1 MTTAHTAQSN
11 TAAQVLYMA
20 LELGWDDWTI
30 GFTVGLGQAPRQVSV
45 RAWDLPELLTQIAHA
60 KRRFGLAADVP
71 VHGVY
76 EAGRDGFW
84 LHRFLQAH
92 GVQNVVVDAA
102 SIEVNRRYRRSK
114 TDKLDVQK
122 LLTMLVRFVLGERRL
137 WKVVRVPSPE
147 DEVLRQPH
155 RELMA
160 LKDERTQHSNR
171 MKGLLAG
178 LGLEA
183 VIDHTFPERLPAL
196 RQWDGH
202 PVPALLQERLLRE
215 FARWSLVQRQIQDL
229 ENAEARMVRDD
240 QQRHVEQARTLMS
253 VRGIGAQSA
262 WLLVHEV
269 FGWREIGN
277 RRELAAL
284 AGLTPTPYHSGQSQ
298 REQGISKAGSK
309 RLRWLMVELAW
320 GWVHWQPES
329 ELSRWYQARFGHGS
343 ARLRKL
349 GIVAL
354 ARKLLIALWRVRVP
368 GEGPS
373 GAGVADLYRKVTGR
387 SAKRRPVGTAGAVWR
402 YTPHPG
408 SDNYRVCR

>member
-1 MTTAHTAQSN
+1 MTTAQTSQSSMD
-11 TAAQVLYMA
+11 ARVLYMA
-20 LELGWDDWTI
+20 LDLGWSDWTV

-45 RAWDLPELLTQIAHA
+45 RARDLEGLLAQIAQA
-60 KRRFGLAADVP
+60 KRRFGFAADGP
-71 VHGVY
+71 VHCVY

-84 LHRFLQAH
+84 LHRFLRAH
-92 GVQNVVVDAA
+92 GIQNVVVDAS

-122 LLTMLVRFVLGERRL
+122 LLTMLVRFVLGETRL
-137 WKVVRVPSPE
+137 WKVVRVPSTE
-147 DEVLRQPH
+147 DETLRQPH
-155 RELMA
+155 RELIA
-160 LKDERTQHSNR
+160 LKEERTQHINR

-183 VIDHTFPERLPAL
+183 VIDGTFPERLQAL

-240 QQRHVEQARTLMS
+240 QRRHVAQVRTLMS

-269 FGWREIGN
+269 FGWREIRN

-320 GWVHWQPES
+320 GWLHWQPDS
-329 ELSRWYQARFGHGS
+329 QLSRWYQERFGHGS

-354 ARKLLIALWRVRVP
+354 ARKLLVALWRLVAH
-368 GEGPS
+368 GEFPH
-373 GAGVADLYRKVTGR
+373 GAVLADWYRKVTGR
-387 SAKRRPVGTAGAVWR
+387 CAKRRAGGAVV
-402 YTPHPG
+402 
-408 SDNYRVCR
+408 SM

>member
-1 MTTAHTAQSN
+1 MTTAQTSQGS
-11 TAAQVLYMA
+11 TDTRVLYMA
-20 LELGWDDWTI
+20 LDLGWHDWTV
-30 GFTVGLGQAPRQVSV
+30 GFTIGLGQAPRQVMV
-45 RAWDLPELLTQIAHA
+45 RARDLPGLLAQIAHA
-60 KRRFGLAADVP
+60 KRRFGLPTDAS
-71 VHGVY
+71 VHSVY

-84 LHRFLQAH
+84 LHRFLQTH

-122 LLTMLVRFVLGERRL
+122 LLSMLIRFVLGETRL
-137 WKVVRVPSPE
+137 WKVVRVPSME

-155 RELMA
+155 RELIA
-160 LKDERTQHSNR
+160 LKAERTQHINR

-178 LGLEA
+178 LGLDA
-183 VIDHTFPERLPAL
+183 VIDPTFPERLPAL

-202 PVPALLQERLLRE
+202 PVPALLQARLLRE

-229 ENAEARMVRDD
+229 ENAEARMVRND
-240 QQRHVEQARTLMS
+240 QQQHVAQVRALMS

-269 FGWREIGN
+269 FGWREIRN

-320 GWVHWQPES
+320 GWLHWQPDS
-329 ELSRWYQARFGHGS
+329 QLSRWYQERFGHGS

-354 ARKLLIALWRVRVP
+354 ARKLLIALWRLVAS
-368 GEGPS
+368 GEIPQ
-373 GAGVADLYRKVTGR
+373 GAVLADWYRKVTGR
-387 SAKRRPVGTAGAVWR
+387 CAKRRPVSIAGAV
-402 YTPHPG
+402 
-408 SDNYRVCR
+408 

>member
-1 MTTAHTAQSN
+1 MTTAHTTQSS
-11 TAAQVLYMA
+11 TETRVLYMA
-20 LELGWDDWTI
+20 LELGWNDWTV

-45 RAWDLPELLTQIAHA
+45 RARDLSGLLAQIAQA

-71 VHGVY
+71 VHCVY

-92 GVQNVVVDAA
+92 GLQNVVVEAS

-122 LLTMLVRFVLGERRL
+122 LLTMLVRFVLGETRL
-137 WKVVRVPSPE
+137 WKVVRVPSTE
-147 DEVLRQPH
+147 DETLRQPH
-155 RELMA
+155 RELLA
-160 LKDERTQHSNR
+160 LKEERTQHINR
-171 MKGLLAG
+171 MKGILAG

-183 VIDHTFPERLPAL
+183 IIDGTFPERLPAL
-196 RQWDGH
+196 RQWDGR
-202 PVPALLQERLLRE
+202 PVPTLLQERLLRE
-215 FARWSLVQRQIQDL
+215 FARWALVQRQIQDL

-240 QQRHVEQARTLMS
+240 QRRHVEQVRTLMS

-269 FGWREIGN
+269 FGWRAIRN

-298 REQGISKAGSK
+298 REQGIRKAGSK
-309 RLRWLMVELAW
+309 RVRWLMVELAW
-320 GWVHWQPES
+320 GWVHWQPDS
-329 ELSRWYQARFGHGS
+329 QMSRWYQERFGHGS

-349 GIVAL
+349 GLVAL
-354 ARKLLIALWRVRVP
+354 ARKLLIALWRLVAHGEVP
-368 GEGPS
+368 P
-373 GAGVADLYRKVTGR
+373 GAVVADWYRKVTGR
-387 SAKRRPVGTAGAVWR
+387 CAQRRPVGTVVAMG
-402 YTPHPG
+402 
-408 SDNYRVCR
+408 

>member
-1 MTTAHTAQSN
+1 MTTAQTSQGS
-11 TAAQVLYMA
+11 TDTRVLYMA
-20 LELGWDDWTI
+20 LELGWDDWTV

-45 RAWDLPELLTQIAHA
+45 RARDLHGLLTQIAHA
-60 KRRFGLAADVP
+60 KRRFGLAADVA
-71 VHGVY
+71 VHCVY

-84 LHRFLQAH
+84 LHRFLRAH
-92 GVQNVVVDAA
+92 GIQNLVVDAS

-137 WKVVRVPSPE
+137 WKVVRVPVAE
-147 DEVLRQPH
+147 DEALRQPH
-155 RELMA
+155 RELIA
-160 LKDERTQHSNR
+160 LKEERTQHINR

-178 LGLEA
+178 LGLE
-183 VIDHTFPERLPAL
+183 VGIDHTFPERLPAL

-240 QQRHVEQARTLMS
+240 QQRHVAQVRTLMS

-262 WLLVHEV
+262 WLLVREV
-269 FGWREIGN
+269 FGWRAIQN

-320 GWVHWQPES
+320 GWLHWQPES
-329 ELSRWYQARFGHGS
+329 ALSRWYQERFGQGS

-354 ARKLLIALWRVRVP
+354 ARKLLVALWRLVAY
-368 GEGPS
+368 GEIPQ
-373 GAGVADLYRKVTGR
+373 GAVLADWYRKVTGR
-387 SAKRRPVGTAGAVWR
+387 CAKRRAVGT
-402 YTPHPG
+402 
-408 SDNYRVCR
+408 VCAA

>member
-1 MTTAHTAQSN
+1 MTTAQTAQGS
-11 TAAQVLYMA
+11 TEARVLYMA
-20 LELGWDDWTI
+20 LELGWDDWMV

-45 RAWDLPELLTQIAHA
+45 RARDLQGLLAQVAQA

-71 VHGVY
+71 VHCVY

-84 LHRFLQAH
+84 LHRFLRAH
-92 GVQNVVVDAA
+92 GIENSVVDAS

-114 TDKLDVQK
+114 TDQLDVQR
-122 LLTMLVRFVLGERRL
+122 LLTMLIRFVLGERRL

-178 LGLEA
+178 LGLET
-183 VIDHTFPERLPAL
+183 VIDHTFPERLQAL
-196 RQWDGH
+196 RQWDGA

-229 ENAEARMVRDD
+229 ENAKARMVRDD
-240 QQRHVEQARTLMS
+240 QRRHIEQVRTLMS
-253 VRGIGAQSA
+253 LRGIGAQSA
-262 WLLVHEV
+262 WLLVREV
-269 FGWREIGN
+269 FGWRAIQN
-277 RRELAAL
+277 RRALAAL

-320 GWVHWQPES
+320 GWLHWQPDS
-329 ELSRWYQARFGHGS
+329 QLRRGYQERFGHGS

-354 ARKLLIALWRVRVP
+354 ARKLLVALWRLVAH
-368 GEGPS
+368 GELPQ
-373 GAGVADLYRKVTGR
+373 GAVLTDWYRKVTGR
-387 SAKRRPVGTAGAVWR
+387 WAKRRTVVTAVAA
-402 YTPHPG
+402 
-408 SDNYRVCR
+408 

>member
-1 MTTAHTAQSN
+1 
-11 TAAQVLYMA
+11 MA
-20 LELGWDDWTI
+20 LDLGWTDWTV

-45 RAWDLPELLTQIAHA
+45 RARDLEGLLAQIAQA
-60 KRRFGLAADVP
+60 KRRFGLAADVA
-71 VHGVY
+71 VHCVY

-84 LHRFLQAH
+84 LHRFLQTH
-92 GVQNVVVDAA
+92 GIQNIVVDAA

-122 LLTMLVRFVLGERRL
+122 LLSMLIRFVLGETRL
-137 WKVVRVPSPE
+137 WKVVRVPSIE
-147 DEVLRQPH
+147 DEGLRQPH
-155 RELMA
+155 RELIA
-160 LKDERTQHSNR
+160 LKEERTQHINR

-183 VIDHTFPERLPAL
+183 VINHTFPERLPTL

-240 QQRHVEQARTLMS
+240 QQQHVAQVRTLMS

-262 WLLVHEV
+262 WLLVREV
-269 FGWREIGN
+269 FGWRAIRN

-320 GWVHWQPES
+320 GWLYWQPDS
-329 ELSRWYQARFGHGS
+329 HLSRWYQERFGQGS

-354 ARKLLIALWRVRVP
+354 ARKLLVALWRLVAHGEIPPGAVR
-368 GEGPS
+368 
-373 GAGVADLYRKVTGR
+373 ADWYRKVTGR
-387 SAKRRPVGTAGAVWR
+387 SAKRRPVGMAVA
-402 YTPHPG
+402 
-408 SDNYRVCR
+408 V

>member
-1 MTTAHTAQSN
+1 MTTARTAQSS
-11 TAAQVLYMA
+11 TEAQVLYMA
-20 LELGWDDWTI
+20 LELGWDDWTV
-30 GFTVGLGQAPRQVSV
+30 GFTIGLGQAPRQVSV
-45 RAWDLPELLTQIAHA
+45 RARDLAGLLAQIAQA
-60 KRRFGLAADVP
+60 KRRFGLPAEAL
-71 VHGVY
+71 VHSVY

-92 GVQNVVVDAA
+92 GVHNIVVDAA

-122 LLTMLVRFVLGERRL
+122 LLTMLVRFVLGETRR
-137 WKVVRVPSPE
+137 WKVVRVPSTE
-147 DEVLRQPH
+147 DEGLRQPQ
-155 RELMA
+155 RELLA
-160 LKDERTQHSNR
+160 LKKERTQHINR

-178 LGLEA
+178 LGLGA
-183 VIDHTFPERLPAL
+183 VIAPTFPERLPAL

-229 ENAEARMVRDD
+229 ENAEARMVRND
-240 QQRHVEQARTLMS
+240 QQRHVEQVRTLIS
-253 VRGIGAQSA
+253 IRGIGAQSA

-320 GWVHWQPES
+320 GWLHWQPES
-329 ELSRWYQARFGHGS
+329 ALSRWYQARFGHGS

-354 ARKLLIALWRVRVP
+354 ARKLLIACWRLVAHGEVP
-368 GEGPS
+368 P
-373 GAGVADLYRKVTGR
+373 GAVVADWDRKVTGR
-387 SAKRRPVGTAGAVWR
+387 CAKRRPVGTAVAV
-402 YTPHPG
+402 
-408 SDNYRVCR
+408 

>member
-1 MTTAHTAQSN
+1 MTTAHTPQSS
-11 TAAQVLYMA
+11 TETRALYMA
-20 LELGWDDWTI
+20 LELGWNDWTV

-45 RAWDLPELLTQIAHA
+45 RARDLSGLLTQIAQA

-71 VHGVY
+71 VHCVY

-84 LHRFLQAH
+84 LPRFLQAH
-92 GVQNVVVDAA
+92 GIQNVVVDAS

-122 LLTMLVRFVLGERRL
+122 LLTMLVRFVLGETRL

-147 DEVLRQPH
+147 DETLRQPH
-155 RELMA
+155 RELLA
-160 LKDERTQHSNR
+160 LKEERTQHINR

-178 LGLEA
+178 LGLETI
-183 VIDHTFPERLPAL
+183 IDATFPERLPAL
-196 RQWDGH
+196 RQWDGR
-202 PVPALLQERLLRE
+202 PVPPLLQERLLRE

-240 QQRHVEQARTLMS
+240 HRRHVEQVRTLMS

-269 FGWREIGN
+269 FGWREIRN

-309 RLRWLMVELAW
+309 CVRWLMVELAW
-320 GWVHWQPES
+320 GWLHWQPDS
-329 ELSRWYQARFGHGS
+329 QLSRWYQERFGHGS

-354 ARKLLIALWRVRVP
+354 ARKLLVALWRLVAH
-368 GEGPS
+368 GELPQ
-373 GAGVADLYRKVTGR
+373 GAVLADWYRKVTGR
-387 SAKRRPVGTAGAVWR
+387 CAKRRPVSTAV
-402 YTPHPG
+402 TI
-408 SDNYRVCR
+408 

>member
-1 MTTAHTAQSN
+1 
-11 TAAQVLYMA
+11 MA
-20 LELGWDDWTI
+20 LELGWDDWTV
-30 GFTVGLGQAPRQVSV
+30 GVTVGLGQAPRQVAV
-45 RAWDLPELLTQIAHA
+45 RARDLPGLLAQIAHA
-60 KRRFGLAADVP
+60 KRRCGLPAEAP
-71 VHGVY
+71 VYSVY

-122 LLTMLVRFVLGERRL
+122 LLTMLVRFALGETRL
-137 WKVVRVPSPE
+137 WKVVRVPSTE
-147 DEVLRQPH
+147 DEGRRQPH
-155 RELMA
+155 RDLIA
-160 LKDERTQHSNR
+160 LKEERTQHINR

-183 VIDHTFPERLPAL
+183 VIDPTFPKRLPAL
-196 RQWDGH
+196 RQWDGR
-202 PVPALLQERLLRE
+202 PVPTLLQERLLRE
-215 FARWSLVQRQIQDL
+215 FTRWALVQRQIQDL
-229 ENAEARMVRDD
+229 ENAEARMVRDA
-240 QQRHVEQARTLMS
+240 QQRHVEQVRTLMNL
-253 VRGIGAQSA
+253 RGIGAQSA

-298 REQGISKAGSK
+298 HEQGISKAGSK

-320 GWVHWQPES
+320 GWLHWQPDS
-329 ELSRWYQARFGHGS
+329 QLSRWYQERFGHGS

-354 ARKLLIALWRVRVP
+354 ARKLLIALWRLVAQGELPP
-368 GEGPS
+368 G
-373 GAGVADLYRKVTGR
+373 AVLADWYRQVTGR
-387 SAKRRPVGTAGAVWR
+387 CAKRRPVGTVVAMG
-402 YTPHPG
+402 
-408 SDNYRVCR
+408 

>member
-1 MTTAHTAQSN
+1 L
-11 TAAQVLYMA
+11 AQV
-20 LELGWDDWTI
+20 
-30 GFTVGLGQAPRQVSV
+30 
-45 RAWDLPELLTQIAHA
+45 TQA
-60 KRRFGLAADVP
+60 KRRFGLPPDAP
-71 VHGVY
+71 VHCVY

-84 LHRFLQAH
+84 LHRFLQTH
-92 GVQNVVVDAA
+92 GVQNVVIDAS

-122 LLTMLVRFVLGERRL
+122 LLTMLVRFALGETRL
-137 WKVVRVPSPE
+137 WKVVRVPSVE
-147 DEVLRQPH
+147 DETLRQPH
-155 RELMA
+155 RELIA
-160 LKDERTQHSNR
+160 LKEERTQHINR
-171 MKGLLAG
+171 MKGILAS

-183 VIDHTFPERLPAL
+183 GINSTFPERLPAL

-240 QQRHVEQARTLMS
+240 QRHRVAQVRTLMS

-262 WLLVHEV
+262 WLLVREV
-269 FGWREIGN
+269 FGWREIRN

-320 GWVHWQPES
+320 GWLYWQPDS
-329 ELSRWYQARFGHGS
+329 RLSRWYQERFGQGS

-354 ARKLLIALWRVRVP
+354 ARKLLITLWRLVAHGEIPP
-368 GEGPS
+368 GTIL
-373 GAGVADLYRKVTGR
+373 ADWYRKVTGR
-387 SAKRRPVGTAGAVWR
+387 CAKRRPVVAAV
-402 YTPHPG
+402 
-408 SDNYRVCR
+408 SV